1 MTSNVNV
8 QFGCVSVKVP
18 QSCGF
23 NTMFNRTWQWLG
35 ATQNTPIRGGI
46 ITHLT
51 ECGSGWGQPLHQ
63 VITQKLCKSITH
75 QHCIGDSCGLSETEN
90 RLPSHC
96 QTSVTQHMVNH
107 WFYITSNNLCKQFPQ
122 FHHFTSPSFSM
133 TFPWPMLFFQ
143 AWKMVL
149 LNSVTFHDVPSVGD
163 TQHKPGITF
172 TTVQACVPFLI
183 PLSISTRWL
192 VPKHSVGYRG
202 TTIPYLTKLNAWF
215 KLAGHCQNCW

>member
-149 LNSVTFHDVPSVGD
+149 LNSVTGGHPVDLTRHFTAVP
-163 TQHKPGITF
+163 TLNPPTKQH
-172 TTVQACVPFLI
+172 Q
-183 PLSISTRWL
+183 LSYAL
-192 VPKHSVGYRG
+192 Q
-202 TTIPYLTKLNAWF
+202 
-215 KLAGHCQNCW
+215 HCICGQQ